1 MKSNQENENNKVIED
16 KINNGYSL
24 EIGSIID
31 SSLEIFKK
39 IVWTAG
45 LGYFLVFSLL
55 IIFTLIAVNVFVDLD
70 QLKEFTELM
79 QDPTFLENHPDIMIY
94 NGIAIVSLGI
104 IFAPLNAGF
113 LNLCRLAHLNKE
125 FSISDLFKYYTNKKA
140 LDIIL
145 GTLLVSL
152 LSFAFSVAL
161 ELVNL
166 KLVSFVVSISISL
179 FTTLFIP
186 LIIFANQNFSQA
198 LSKSIKLVVKSP
210 FTILGAMIIG
220 GLFALIGLIALCIG
234 MLFTL
239 SFMSCIQYTIYDKII
254 GFKNELMN

>member
-1 MKSNQENENNKVIED
+1 MNSNQENVNNKVIED

-24 EIGSIID
+24 EIGNIID

-45 LGYFLVFSLL
+45 FGYFIVFSLL
-55 IIFTLIAVNVFVDLD
+55 ITFTLIAVNVFVDLE

-79 QDPTFLENHPDIMIY
+79 QDPTFIENYPNIMYY
-94 NGIAIVSLGI
+94 NAIAIVLIGI

-113 LNLCRLAHLNKE
+113 LNLCRLADLNKE

-140 LDIIL
+140 TDLIL

-152 LSFAFSVAL
+152 LSFAFSIGL
-161 ELVNL
+161 ELANL
-166 KLVSFVVSISISL
+166 KLVSFVISISISL

-186 LIIFANQNFSQA
+186 LILFADQNFSQA

-220 GLFALIGLIALCIG
+220 GLFALVGLIALCIG

-239 SFMSCIQYTIYDKII
+239 SFMACVQYTIYKKII
-254 GFKNELMN
+254 GFQNELID

>member
-1 MKSNQENENNKVIED
+1 MNSNQENVNNKVIED

-24 EIGSIID
+24 EIGNIID

-55 IIFTLIAVNVFVDLD
+55 IIITLIGVNLFVDID

-79 QDPTFLENHPDIMIY
+79 QDPAFLENNPNIMFY
-94 NGIAIVSLGI
+94 NAIAIVGMGI

-113 LNLCRLAHLNKE
+113 LYLCRLAHLNKE

-140 LDIIL
+140 MDLIL
-145 GTLLVSL
+145 GTLIVSL
-152 LSFAFSVAL
+152 ISFGFSIAL

-166 KLVSFVVSISISL
+166 KLVSFVISISISL
-179 FTTLFIP
+179 FTLLFIP
-186 LIIFANQNFSQA
+186 LILFADQNFSQA

-220 GLFALIGLIALCIG
+220 VLFAFVGLIALCIG

-239 SFMSCIQYTIYDKII
+239 SFMSCVQYTIYDKII
-254 GFKNELMN
+254 GFNNELID